1 MTSFS
6 ICRYV
11 ERGTLEESE
20 WARARDVRTKFKN
33 IPSSNRNFNS
43 IPILKHFHFYTL
55 AARAF
60 DGQGLAANPRFL
72 FPVTARNP
80 FVISFFLQKG
90 PPGWP
95 PTSLAVRPR
104 GRQTLSRPVPCAPT
118 CQGHPRSYI
127 SSPGHFA

>member
-80 FVISFFLQKG
+80 FVISFFYKKVPQAGLQPLWRSDPVVAK
-90 PPGWP
+90 P
-95 PTSLAVRPR
+95 SR
-104 GRQTLSRPVPCAPT
+104 GQCHVPLPAKAT
-118 CQGHPRSYI
+118 RAAI
-127 SSPGHFA
+127 